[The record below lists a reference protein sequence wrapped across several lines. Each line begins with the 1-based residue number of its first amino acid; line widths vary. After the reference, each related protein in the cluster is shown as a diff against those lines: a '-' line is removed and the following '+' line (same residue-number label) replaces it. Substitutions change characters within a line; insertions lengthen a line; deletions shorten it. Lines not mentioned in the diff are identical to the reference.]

1 MPIYVDNTGIPA
13 FPSGA
18 VMLVV
23 ALIFLRKKKHSWS
36 FLFFFSLFWL
46 YIMAVM
52 DKVFFPVYIDGNM
65 VDGMR
70 QIPLTSHIHL
80 VPFYLDR
87 PYPLNDYACHQ
98 IVMNVLLTIPFGFGI
113 NFISRTNMR
122 RVLWISVA
130 VGLGIEFIQLFI
142 SLLLQYP
149 YRVIDINDALLN
161 AFGIIVGYGIFRG
174 FAWIYLT
181 LTRKL
186 KIEHQG
192 LSFYIYQVALQ
203 EQVK

>member
-36 FLFFFSLFWL
+36 FIFFFSLFWV
-46 YIMAVM
+46 YIMTVL
-52 DKVFFPVYIDGNM
+52 DIVFFPVYVNGFM
-65 VDGMR
+65 VDEMR
-70 QIPLTSHIHL
+70 KIPLTSHIHL

-87 PYPLNDYACHQ
+87 PYPLNDYAYRQ
-98 IVMNVLLTIPFGFGI
+98 IVLNILLTIPFGFGI
-113 NFISRTNMR
+113 NFISRTTMR
-122 RVLWISVA
+122 RILWLSVA
-130 VGLGIEFIQLFI
+130 VGLGIELIQLFI

-161 AFGIIVGYGIFRG
+161 AFGIMVGYGVFRG
-174 FAWIYLT
+174 FAWLYLAM
-181 LTRKL
+181 TRKL
-186 KIEHQG
+186 NIEHKG
-192 LSFYIYQVALQ
+192 LSFYIYQVAIQ
-203 EQVK
+203 EHVS